1 MTKARDLAN
10 GGFGLVLI
18 KPSTVVNGPDN
29 GKGTVSFSAASSVSL
44 NGVFNATYESYRI
57 LVNIIGTTTADLR
70 MLLRAS
76 GTDAATNY
84 NRELLVADG
93 SSVSG
98 GRVTSQTNGFF
109 IGYLNSTYY
118 SGSDII
124 MMSPFSSSATFCS
137 ANYVRTDGPQ
147 VGLNTGLH
155 TTASSYDGFT
165 ISPASGTMTGSV
177 SVYGFNK

>member
-1 MTKARDLAN
+1 MISAVA
-10 GGFGLVLI
+10 
-18 KPSTVVNGPDN
+18 SQSVNS
-29 GKGTVSFSAASSVSL
+29 VFS
-44 NGVFNATYESYRI
+44 ATYESYKI
-57 LVNIIGTTTADLR
+57 LANIIGSTTADLR

-93 SSVSG
+93 SSVSS
-98 GRVTSQTNGFF
+98 GRATSQTNGFF

-118 SGSDII
+118 CGSDII

-137 ANYVRTDGPQ
+137 ANYLRTDGPQ

-165 ISPASGTMTGSV
+165 ISPASGTMTGSI
-177 SVYGFNK
+177 SIYGFNK